1 MGDLNAANR
10 YTYAKDD
17 PVNVVDPSGRNAI
30 SSGLLIAGEAFVL
43 AALVFGIALS
53 ISTLPEAVI
62 FLGLTGQEL
71 GILTT
76 VVTYFGG
83 QTGILAA
90 LYAGACS

>member
-1 MGDLNAANR
+1 MH
-10 YTYAKDD
+10 
-17 PVNVVDPSGRNAI
+17 PSGKDAI
-30 SSGLLIAGEAFVL
+30 TCGLLIAGEAFVL

-53 ISTLPEAVI
+53 VTTLPEAVVL
-62 FLGLTGQEL
+62 LGLTGQEI

-90 LYAGACS
+90 LYAGACG